1 MGNNEIIKILKLA
14 ATLLELHEANDF
26 KVKAYASAA
35 FNLDKVDVD
44 LAELPEHE
52 LVKLQGVSKSI
63 AEKIVAIRDTGAFE
77 ELTSLINDTPQG
89 VIDML
94 DIKGVGPKKIRVLWK
109 DHEIDTPQK
118 LLQAC
123 EEDKVSQIKGF
134 GSKTQETI
142 KKGLLF
148 SKSQE
153 GKYLYADV
161 EEYALALEKEL
172 KTIFGGVRL
181 ESTGQFR
188 RRLDIIDKLEY
199 LIATDD
205 APNTLKKLDD
215 AAFLL
220 PNKKASGPFTWKGQ
234 AKDFE
239 IEVVVKAAPTK
250 EFEKK
255 WLLTSASERHLGLI
269 GPDGQPLYNTIL
281 ASNAATEPAIY
292 KEAGLPFVYPE
303 MREGLNE
310 VSLAIQ
316 DKLPQ
321 LIEFNDMKGVL
332 HNHSNYSDGKNT
344 LREMAEACIEQ
355 GYEYLGI
362 TDHSVSAFYANGLD
376 DDRVMQQQR
385 EIDELNKELA
395 PFVIFKGIE
404 SDILNDGSLDY
415 DEDVLK
421 SFDFIVSS
429 IHSNLNMDMDKA
441 TMRLVKAIENPYTTI
456 LGHMTGRLLLKREGY
471 PINHR
476 YIIDAC
482 ADNGVIIEIN
492 ANPWRLDIDWR
503 WIPYC
508 LEKGVMLSINPDAH
522 EIPGLMD
529 MYYGTLVGRKGGLSK
544 EQCLNTKSAA
554 EVAAI
559 FKQRKK

>member
-1 MGNNEIIKILKLA
+1 MNNNEIIKILKLSA
-14 ATLLELHEANDF
+14 ALLELHEANDF

-35 FNLDKVDVD
+35 FNLDKVEHSLVD
-44 LAELPEHE
+44 MPAHE

-63 AEKIVAIRDTGAFE
+63 AEKIIAIREKGSFE
-77 ELTSLINDTPQG
+77 ELDELVTNTPQG
-89 VIDML
+89 VLEML
-94 DIKGVGPKKIRVLWK
+94 DIKGVGPKKIRSLWK
-109 DHEIDTPQK
+109 EHAIDTPQK

-123 EEDKVSQIKGF
+123 EEDRLSKIKGF
-134 GSKTQETI
+134 GAKTQETI

-148 SKSQE
+148 SKAQQ
-153 GKYLYADV
+153 GNFLYADI
-161 EEYALALEKEL
+161 EEYAFKLQDALKD
-172 KTIFGGVRL
+172 IFKNTRV
-181 ESTGQFR
+181 EQTGQLR

-199 LIATDD
+199 LIETDD
-205 APNTLKKLDD
+205 APATLKALDD
-215 AAFLL
+215 VAFLL
-220 PNKKASGPFTWKGQ
+220 PNKKASGPFTWKGH

-239 IEVVVKAAPTK
+239 VEVIVKAAKPAT
-250 EFEKK
+250 FEKR
-255 WLLTSASERHLGLI
+255 WLLTTASELHLGATSPS
-269 GPDGQPLYNTIL
+269 GKALYSELSEANGT
-281 ASNAATEPAIY
+281 TE
-292 KEAGLPFVYPE
+292 KELYTQVGLTYIEPE
-303 MREGLNE
+303 MREGLQE
-310 VSLAIQ
+310 VALAAQ
-316 DKLPQ
+316 GKLPK
-321 LIEFNDMKGVL
+321 LIEYSDMKGVL
-332 HNHSNYSDGKNT
+332 HNHSTYSDGKNT
-344 LREMAEACIEQ
+344 LREMAEACMEL

-362 TDHSVSAFYANGLD
+362 SDHSVSAFYASGLD
-376 DDRVMQQQR
+376 EDRVAQQHK

-415 DEDVLK
+415 SEDVLK

-441 TMRLVKAIENPYTTI
+441 TMRLKKAIENPYTTI

-471 PINHR
+471 PVNHR

-482 ADNGVIIEIN
+482 AANDVIIEIN

-529 MYYGTLVGRKGGLSK
+529 MYYGTLTGRKGGLSK
-544 EQCLNTKSAA
+544 EHCLNTKTVD
-554 EVAAI
+554 EVVSI
-559 FKQRKK
+559 FQKSKS